1 VDPIGSGL
9 VSGAHTVVLVEGDS
23 DKSAIEA
30 LAQRRGRDLA
40 AEGISLV
47 AMGGATNIGTYIRR
61 FGPPGRPDVTIDVL
75 PLRAGAHAAMNGSFA
90 ILDFGNPDEDP
101 PVAYVETASS
111 AAYLQKPADLD
122 RHRAIFTHIL
132 NSTIPLQEYSS

>member
-1 VDPIGSGL
+1 MDPIGTGL

-47 AMGGATNIGTYIRR
+47 AMGDATNIGTNIRR
-61 FGPPGRPDVTIDVL
+61 FGPPDHL
-75 PLRAGAHAAMNGSFA
+75 PT
-90 ILDFGNPDEDP
+90 
-101 PVAYVETASS
+101 VE
-111 AAYLQKPADLD
+111 
-122 RHRAIFTHIL
+122 
-132 NSTIPLQEYSS
+132 